1 MEISGRIFHIN
12 HLSDKLIQVVLRKK
26 VNGKQTPIA
35 FAVFGYWKDI
45 VLNELKLK
53 PKDKIRAQVV
63 LKSNLYKGK
72 YYTDASLKNIELV
85 QEKIKQDN
93 HSNELQLEQV
103 DSYIVDEET
112 GEVLL

>member
-12 HLSDKLIQVVLRKK
+12 HLSDKVIQVVLRKK

-35 FAVFGYWKDI
+35 FAVLGYWKDI
-45 VLNELKLK
+45 VLNELRLK
-53 PKDKIRAQVV
+53 PKDKIRATVV

-72 YYTDASLKNIELV
+72 YYTDVTLKNIELV
-85 QEKIKQDN
+85 PEKIKEDN
-93 HSNELQLEQV
+93 NSNELELESM
-103 DSYIVDEET
+103 DNYIIDEET